1 MSKTYGQTLRDE
13 KTKSELI
20 PYSSLR
26 TVSHLSKLT
35 LLQIVGFEVQQPS
48 GCDSRS
54 PSKTPPSMGTHR
66 GRPLPP
72 TVSLT
77 AASASEATPIV
88 IAAARRRRRV
98 VVRVRPRRAMSS
110 CCFAMAVAVMT
121 SMSFTRSEIFFTWA
135 EIETD
140 KANLNLSQPG

>member
-1 MSKTYGQTLRDE
+1 MSKTYGQTLKDE
-13 KTKSELI
+13 KTKSTLI

-88 IAAARRRRRV
+88 IAAARRRRV

-140 KANLNLSQPG
+140 KANLSQPG